1 MTKAASWNPLLS
13 PDWRAVRATD
23 LADANPVARC
33 LSTDDDFIRQYRMLQ
48 IRKRQ
53 VGLENALETCFHTNP
68 SLYFA
73 DILRSTKQ
81 DNTSDVPLMVEAR
94 LLAGQTTAE
103 IAQKVKTDASVIL
116 WYSKLF
122 FDVQDNLDNSD
133 WIQSQVLLPA
143 LRVPRPQA
151 DASPMAGAWAAAKPK
166 AQPLFAKHLD
176 FSLKYFAY
184 NGGPLMCD
192 LGIGGMLRVQSVKTE
207 KELRKFLDSAVAD
220 LIRLKA
226 AQSALYMEVTKY
238 DVMDLLTVHSK
249 IVETATR
256 VREGSLD
263 EGTGESTVL
272 GMLSEVRITAGRF
285 AAEAVSSDSRRQLE
299 LGSVDIDPAELIAIE
314 SGSDIVIEDKELY
327 ESAFRRGTAGG
338 DTQS

>member
-1 MTKAASWNPLLS
+1 MINAASWNPLLS
-13 PDWRAVRATD
+13 PDWRSVRATD

-53 VGLENALETCFHTNP
+53 VGLENALETCYRANP

-73 DILRSTKQ
+73 DILRATKQ
-81 DNTSDVPLMVEAR
+81 ENTSDVPLMIEAR
-94 LLAGQTTAE
+94 LLAGQTLTE
-103 IAQKVKTDASVIL
+103 IAQKVKTDSSVVL

-122 FDVQDNLDNSD
+122 FDVQDKLDNSD
-133 WIQSQVLLPA
+133 WVQSQILLPA
-143 LRVPRPQA
+143 LRVSRPQPEESGA
-151 DASPMAGAWAAAKPK
+151 AGAWAMAKPK
-166 AQPLFAKHLD
+166 AQPLFAKHMD

-192 LGIGGMLRVQSVKTE
+192 LGIGGMLRAQSVKTD
-207 KELRKFLDSAVAD
+207 KELRKFLDTAVAD
-220 LIRLKA
+220 LIRLKS
-226 AQSALYMEVTKY
+226 AQSALHMEVTKY
-238 DVMDLLTVHSK
+238 DVMDLLTVHTK

-256 VREGSLD
+256 VREGNLD

-272 GMLSEVRITAGRF
+272 GMLSEVRMTAGRF
-285 AAEAVSSDSRRQLE
+285 AAEAVDNESRRQLE

-314 SGSDIVIEDKELY
+314 SGSDVVIEDKELY
-327 ESAFRRGTAGG
+327 ESAFSRGNAGG